1 MSDSKI
7 AALQDPLHVTE
18 DEKWQDATTQ
28 AKRRAV
34 TQGLDKEKI
43 EEVVKQAAE
52 EQSDKQKEAEEAAKK
67 SPGVV
72 GKDA

>member
-1 MSDSKI
+1 MSDSKQ
-7 AALQDPLHVTE
+7 AALQDPLHITE
-18 DEKWQDATTQ
+18 DESFQAATTQ

-34 TQGLDKEKI
+34 TQGLDSEQVKKVV
-43 EEVVKQAAE
+43 EEAAE
-52 EQSDKQKEAEEAAKK
+52 EQSDKQKQAQEASKK